1 MAVLEKMRKRMGVF
15 ISIIIAL
22 ALLAFIVDP
31 DTLQSTISMFS
42 SKYDVGKIGKK
53 GISYQ
58 EFSKRVDYYNSIYNL
73 TGSADASNEETSQMI
88 NASAWQSLL
97 TEEVIMPA
105 CERAGIRVGEKE
117 FVDMTKGSD
126 ISPVL
131 RQEGMM
137 LNANGE
143 FDPERL
149 SQFLQNVEMDNS
161 GNLAKYWNFLENNII
176 QDRKFL
182 KYSAM
187 LAKSSF
193 ANNLQV
199 KRDVADNNNAY
210 DIDFVVQP
218 IGYATD
224 SSINVTSADI
234 KNFYERI
241 KPSLKQDETRDA
253 EMIAFEILPSE
264 RDIEVAKADMEKLF
278 PEFVKTADA
287 DMKNFIAK
295 NSDVPFVDI
304 YFKKGDISEGSS
316 IVDEFAATNGAGAIL
331 EPQPFD
337 KEFVAAKILDVAQR
351 PDSVFVKFL
360 PAKDQKMADSLVR
373 IMKGGEDF
381 ATLAAK
387 YFPPQQGVEP
397 GVIGW
402 ITESVAANQ
411 LPADFLK
418 AFSAKKGDYLTF
430 PLNDNFVVVKVED
443 MTKPL
448 RKAKVAVLAREA
460 TPSRETFSKVYAE
473 ANKVVDNSLNDIKKF
488 EKYADENHLSV
499 IPVNRL
505 LGGASEIAGYDNMKE
520 VSRWIYD
527 NKEGAVSQVISVNN
541 KYFVVAAVKK
551 IHPMGYAELS
561 EVSAQIK
568 DLLTVQKKVDKAA
581 KECSEKIINPTDMES
596 LAEAL
601 GTTVSFQ
608 ADVTFASM
616 NGGQSLDPKFIGAV
630 AAAGEKNESGIVGPV
645 KGSIGVYYFQ
655 IKDRKAGAYYTE
667 DDAQRKS
674 DNAVYTVLQVLPQ
687 IMSLDA
693 GVVDRRYKFY

>member
-42 SKYDVGKIGKK
+42 SKYDVGKIGNK

-88 NASAWQSLL
+88 NASAWQSLI

-105 CERAGIRVGEKE
+105 CEKAGIRVGEKE

-131 RQEGMM
+131 LQEAAM
-137 LNANGE
+137 LNERGE
-143 FDPERL
+143 YDPERF
-149 SQFLQNVEMDNS
+149 SQFLKNVELDES
-161 GNLAKYWNFLENNII
+161 GNFAKYWNFLENNIV
-176 QDRKFL
+176 QDRKYL

-187 LAKSSF
+187 LAKSSV

-210 DIDFVVQP
+210 DIEFVVQP

-224 SSINVTSADI
+224 SSINVTNSEI
-234 KNFYERI
+234 KSFYDRI
-241 KPSLKQDETRDA
+241 KTSLKQDETRDA
-253 EMIAFEILPSE
+253 ELVAFEILPSE
-264 RDIEVAKADMEKLF
+264 RDIEVAKADMERLF

-295 NSDVPFVDI
+295 NSDAPFADI
-304 YFKKGDISEGSS
+304 YFKKGDISEASS
-316 IVDEFAATNGAGAIL
+316 IVDEFAATNPAGAIL
-331 EPQPFD
+331 EPQPFE

-360 PAKDQKMADSLVR
+360 PARDQKMADSLVSLL
-373 IMKGGEDF
+373 KGGEDF
-381 ATLAAK
+381 ANLALQ
-387 YFPPQQGVEP
+387 YFPPQQSGEP

-402 ITESVAANQ
+402 ITEGIAANQ
-411 LPADFLK
+411 LPSDFLK
-418 AFSAKKGDYLTF
+418 AFSAKKGDYITF
-430 PLNDNFVVVKVED
+430 PLNGNFVVVKVED

-448 RKAKVAVLAREA
+448 RKAKVAVLSREA

-473 ANKVVDNSLNDIKKF
+473 ANKVVDNSANDIKKF
-488 EKYADENHLSV
+488 EKYAEDNHLSI
-499 IPVNRL
+499 IPANRL
-505 LGGASEIAGYDNMKE
+505 LGGASQIAGYDNMKE

-541 KYFVVAAVKK
+541 KYFVVAALKK
-551 IHPMGYAELS
+551 IHPMGYAEMS
-561 EVSAQIK
+561 EVLPQIK
-568 DLLTVQKKVDKAA
+568 ELLTVQKKVEKAA
-581 KECSEKIINPTDMES
+581 KECAEKVQNPTDLES
-596 LAEAL
+596 VANAL
-601 GTTVSFQ
+601 GTTVSSQ
-608 ADVTFASM
+608 SDVTFASM
-616 NGGQSLDPKFIGAV
+616 NSGQALDPKFLGAV
-630 AAAGEKNESGIVGPV
+630 AAAGEKNQSGIVGPV

-674 DNAVYTVLQVLPQ
+674 DNAVYTILNVLPQ
-687 IMSLDA
+687 IMSLDG